1 MVLCWLAAHAVGANF
16 TTLVPHRMGEH
27 GSGKSKKLPC
37 RLTVNL

>member
-1 MVLCWLAAHAVGANF
+1 MALCWLAAHAANCA
-16 TTLVPHRMGEH
+16 TLVPHGIGEH